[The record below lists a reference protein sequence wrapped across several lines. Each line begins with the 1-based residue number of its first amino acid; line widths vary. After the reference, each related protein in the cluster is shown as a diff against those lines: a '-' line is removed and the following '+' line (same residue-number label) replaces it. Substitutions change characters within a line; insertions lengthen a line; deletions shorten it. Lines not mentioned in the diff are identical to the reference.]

1 MLENS
6 NGTGKWPEKFDVV
19 ILNPPFS
26 KDLHFLKK
34 SISLSD
40 GIVLSVQPS
49 SFLID
54 KKGKSKI
61 YKETKKIIKDKIKSL
76 IFFNGNGIF
85 DIGLYV
91 PCSIILTDKNNTE
104 SHFSFVDL
112 QTGKKSEIKK
122 EDLDS
127 ISIFGYSLPFISFS
141 GKIKNFL
148 ESNKSLQDFS
158 NLKKG
163 NRNLSK
169 DCYYVEFTHFSGRGH
184 RGNHLLISD
193 PILKDDF
200 FTFISRNQLE
210 VKKGKSGDSL
220 KYKIW
225 FEFETREEGENF
237 LNYLISNFSRAC
249 LSTTKVHQNL
259 ENGDL
264 RSVPWIN
271 FKEKWNDEFFYKF
284 LGLEKNEIEFVKS
297 GIPTYY
303 KNPETKSGLN
313 DIIH

>member
-6 NGTGKWPEKFDVV
+6 NNIDNWPGKFDVV
-19 ILNPPFS
+19 LLNPPFS

-34 SISLSD
+34 SVSLSD

-54 KKGKSKI
+54 KKEKSKI
-61 YKETKKIIKDKIKSL
+61 YRETKKMIRDKIQSL

-85 DIGLYV
+85 NIGLYV
-91 PCSIILTDKNNTE
+91 PCSIILVDKNNT
-104 SHFSFVDL
+104 SPYFSFVDL
-112 QTGKKSEIKK
+112 QTSKKAKVK
-122 EDLDS
+122 REDLDF
-127 ISIFGYSLPFISFS
+127 ISIFGYSLPFITFS
-141 GKIKNFL
+141 RKIKIFL
-148 ESNKSLQDFS
+148 DLNKSLQDFS
-158 NLKKG
+158 NLKKE

-184 RGNHLLISD
+184 RGNHLRMTD

-200 FTFISRNQLE
+200 FTLISRNQLE
-210 VKKGKSGDSL
+210 VKKGKSGDPL

-225 FEFETREEGENF
+225 FEFETMEEGENF
-237 LNYLISNFSRAC
+237 ITYLTSNFSRAC

-264 RSVPWIN
+264 RSVPWMN
-271 FKEKWNDEFFYKF
+271 FKEKRNDEILFKF
-284 LGLEKNEIEFVKS
+284 LHLKKNEIEFINS
-297 GIPTYY
+297 IPTYY
-303 KNPETKSGLN
+303 KKFSKLN
-313 DIIH
+313 SN

>member
-6 NGTGKWPEKFDVV
+6 NDIDRWPEKFDV
-19 ILNPPFS
+19 ILLNPPFS

-34 SISLSD
+34 SSSLSK

-61 YKETKKIIKDKIKSL
+61 YRETKKTIQDKIQSL
-76 IFFNGNGIF
+76 VFFNGNGIF
-85 DIGLYV
+85 NIGLYV
-91 PCSIILTDKNNTE
+91 PCSIILVDKNN
-104 SHFSFVDL
+104 SSSYFSFVDL
-112 QTGKKSEIKK
+112 QTSKKSKVK
-122 EDLDS
+122 REDLDF
-127 ISIFGYSLPFISFS
+127 ISIFGYSLPFITFS
-141 GKIKNFL
+141 RKIKDFL
-148 ESNKSLQDFS
+148 ESNKSLHDFS
-158 NLKKG
+158 NLKKKKK
-163 NRNLSK
+163 NLSK

-184 RGNHLLISD
+184 RGNHLLMSD

-200 FTFISRNQLE
+200 FTLISRNQLE
-210 VKKGKSGDSL
+210 VKRGKVGDPL

-237 LNYLISNFSRAC
+237 ITYLTSNFSRAC

-264 RSVPWIN
+264 KSVPWMN
-271 FKEKWNDEFFYKF
+271 FKEKCNDEILFGS
-284 LGLEKNEIEFVKS
+284 LNLEKNEIEFIKS
-297 GIPTYY
+297 GIPVYY
-303 KNPETKSGLN
+303 KNFPKPN
-313 DIIH
+313 PH